1 MSVFKGLIFD
11 FNGTLFFDSRMHI
24 EALQRYFENAGK
36 EIPSA
41 EYIIK
46 NIFGKSNPRIYADF
60 FAKDEND
67 TAWEGF
73 AEEKETTYRQLCLD
87 NPELMKYT
95 DGVEEF
101 LDYLKKNDIPY
112 ALATGSGIDNVSF
125 YIENMGLSRWFDEN
139 NLVYADGSFL
149 GKPAPDIY
157 QIAAKR
163 LGLDPSECIVFEDG
177 TSGIISAQSAGATVV
192 CVYESDL
199 PSPFTSGL
207 SAELIY
213 HDFTKWKEILKH
225 FDI

>member
-1 MSVFKGLIFD
+1 MSTFKGLIFD

-24 EALQRYFENAGK
+24 EVFQRYFAKAGK
-36 EIPSA
+36 EVPSA
-41 EYIIK
+41 EYVVK
-46 NIFGKSNPRIYADF
+46 NIFGKSNSGIYADH

-67 TAWEGF
+67 TAWEEFG
-73 AEEKETTYRQLCLD
+73 EEKETAYRQLCLD

-95 DGVEEF
+95 DGAEEF
-101 LDYLKKNDIPY
+101 LDYLKESGIPY

-125 YIENMGLSRWFDEN
+125 YIENMGLDRWFDEN
-139 NLVYADGSFL
+139 NLVYADGSFS

-163 LGLDPSECIVFEDG
+163 IGLDPSECIVFEDG
-177 TSGIISAQSAGATVV
+177 TSGIISAQTAGAAVV
-192 CVYESDL
+192 CIYESDL
-199 PSPFTSGL
+199 PSPLTSGL

-213 HDFTKWKEILKH
+213 HDFTKWKEILRH